1 MITLAALAAI
11 STACSDGGP
20 SGPSIPSGDAELL
33 VMNAMTPGRA
43 ASLQLDGEPFTLPE
57 AGATARKFLAPG
69 AHRLEVRTPAGELL
83 GEENFTLRAGAQ
95 RTIVL
100 GDDAGSAVSLI
111 GSTIDSAVVSYPRA
125 AKIRL
130 VHAAAGVEAADAFM
144 HSNLLTAADTSAGM
158 FVSPFVFGV
167 GTDAMSPSYRLRTP
181 GGYWV
186 VVRSQADPVRILA
199 ETNITLNAGE
209 VVSLVMVRLENG
221 SLGWRVVRE

>member
-1 MITLAALAAI
+1 MRASLTMTLTAI
-11 STACSDGGP
+11 A
-20 SGPSIPSGDAELL
+20 SGEAELL
-33 VMNAMTPGRA
+33 VMNALTPGRVA
-43 ASLQLDGEPFTLPE
+43 TLQLDGQPLTLPA
-57 AGATARKFLAPG
+57 AGTTVRKFIPAG
-69 AHRLEVRTPAGELL
+69 AHRLEVRAPSGDLL

-100 GDDAGSAVSLI
+100 GDDAGQSVSLI

-130 VHAAAGVEAADAFM
+130 VHAAEGVEAADAYM

-199 ETNITLNAGE
+199 ETNVTLNAAD
-209 VVSLVMVRLENG
+209 VVSLVLVRLENG